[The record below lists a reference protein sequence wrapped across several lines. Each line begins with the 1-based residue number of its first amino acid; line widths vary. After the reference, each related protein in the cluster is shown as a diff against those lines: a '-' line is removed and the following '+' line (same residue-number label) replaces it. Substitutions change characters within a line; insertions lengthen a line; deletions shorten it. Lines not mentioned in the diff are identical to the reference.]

1 MIEVH
6 QRTVVIKPNKTPK
19 FSGVSSFP
27 NTGQSFE
34 TTQLSKTGYK
44 TGLSKQEEEAF
55 EIELGLPK
63 GTLNKGNEAF
73 WSQIPNLRL
82 PNDKDTYFEVVTLMD
97 EIKLRALLEN
107 SRIAK
112 NQTLLKSNPNA
123 EFYVQDLEAVA
134 KETENKVSTKW
145 EAIDALR
152 SLSLEEKKGFLKLYG
167 PQYRGLDS
175 VSETYINGSLS
186 EEVDKNPV
194 RFLNFFKNPDIKIMI
209 SVENMLDA
217 GTLTK
222 NGQYYKF
229 ENEVIGN
236 TIEQVI
242 VFFKNP
248 RNQSIKFAA
257 TEATKKP
264 KSKE

>member
-1 MIEVH
+1 MIKVE
-6 QRTVVIKPNKTPK
+6 QRTVVIKPNKVVK
-19 FSGVSSFP
+19 FAGVSSFP

-34 TTQLSKTGYK
+34 TAQLSKTGYK
-44 TGLSKQEEEAF
+44 TGLTKQEEEEF
-55 EIELGLPK
+55 EVELGLPK
-63 GTLNKGNEAF
+63 GTLNRGNEAF
-73 WSQIPNLRL
+73 WSQVPNIRL
-82 PNDKDTYFEVVTLMD
+82 PNDRDTYYQVVTLMD

-112 NQTLLKSNPNA
+112 NQTLLKSNPSA

-134 KETENKVSTKW
+134 KETENKVSVKW

-167 PQYRGLDS
+167 SQYRGLDS
-175 VSETYINGSLS
+175 VSETYVNGSLS
-186 EEVDKNPV
+186 EEVDKNPN
-194 RFLNFFKNPDIKIMI
+194 RFLTLFKNPDIKIMI
-209 SVENMLDA
+209 SVENMIDA

-229 ENEVIGN
+229 ENEIIGSS
-236 TIEQVI
+236 IEQVVI
-242 VFFKNP
+242 FFKNP

-257 TEATKKP
+257 TEATKKG
-264 KSKE
+264 KNKE